1 MLKKKSDDYKEE
13 SKEKFNKQA
22 EKFDSDKTG
31 KHSREL
37 YDNILHKL
45 SQFSFNKLLDVGCGT
60 GNLLSLITKKYEI
73 QLSGVDLSPNMLN
86 IANEKLGE
94 KADLRLGDSENLPFK
109 DESFDMVTCTDS
121 FHHYPHPEN
130 VLAEIKRVLNPK
142 GTLLIADPWAPTPFR
157 QLVNMYMRLF
167 SKGGNVKLYSKNDI
181 HKLLNN
187 SGFKNIKWEPI
198 KDKNAFIV
206 TCKSNLTL

>member
-142 GTLLIADPWAPTPFR
+142 GTLLIANPWAPTPFR

>member
-13 SKEKFNKQA
+13 SREKFNKQA
-22 EKFDSDKTG
+22 VKFDSDNEG

-37 YDNILHKL
+37 YDDVLHKL

-60 GNLLSLITKKYEI
+60 GNLLSLIYNKYEV
-73 QLSGVDLSPNMLN
+73 QLSGVDLSPNMLD
-86 IANEKLGE
+86 IALDKLGE
-94 KADLRLGDSENLPFK
+94 KADLRWGDSENLPFE
-109 DESFDMVTCTDS
+109 DGSFDMVTCTDS

-130 VLAEIKRVLNPK
+130 VLSEIKRVLNPK

-157 QLVNMYMRLF
+157 QLANIYMRF
-167 SKGGNVKLYSKNDI
+167 SKGGNVKLYSNIEI

-187 SGFKNIKWEPI
+187 TGFKNIEWEQI
-198 KDKNAFIV
+198 SGKNAFIV
-206 TCKSNLTL
+206 TCKLI

>member
-109 DESFDMVTCTDS
+109 DECFDMVTCTDS